1 MRRGTMFVGA
11 LQRDADRTGP
21 IPQMRRMAERL
32 PLSVVIIA
40 RDAASE
46 IRACLASAA
55 FAAETLVVD
64 SGSRDDTVE
73 TARDCGARVVVH
85 PWSGFGPQKRFAV
98 EQAAH
103 DWVLCLDAD
112 ERVSPELAESIANVF
127 RRAAPAAPAYAVARR
142 NRFLGRWLAHG
153 EGYPDWIVR
162 FFDRRRARWTD
173 DVVHE
178 HVVADGPVERL
189 SGDLMHASAESIDAY
204 IAKQNRYTTLQAQAL
219 HARGERAK
227 AAQLALSPLVR
238 FVRYYVVKRGF
249 LDGAPGFAHIAIGAF
264 ASFLKYVKLRALES
278 EERR

>member
-1 MRRGTMFVGA
+1 MRRGTID
-11 LQRDADRTGP
+11 QRVFSAMSPGHRP
-21 IPQMRRMAERL
+21 VPQAQRMAERL

-46 IRACLASAA
+46 LRACLASAA

-73 TARDCGARVVVH
+73 IARDCGARVIVH
-85 PWSGFGPQKRFAV
+85 PWLGFGPQKRFAV

-112 ERVSPELAESIANVF
+112 ERVSPELAESIARVV
-127 RRAAPAAPAYAVARR
+127 RDRGAAAAYAVPRR

-162 FFDRRRARWTD
+162 MFDRRRANWTD
-173 DVVHE
+173 DAVHE

-189 SGDLMHASAESIDAY
+189 DGDLLHASAESIDAY
-204 IAKQNRYTTLQAQAL
+204 IVKQDRYTTLQAQAM
-219 HARGERAK
+219 HARGERAN

-238 FVRYYVVKRGF
+238 FVRYYVLKRGF

-264 ASFLKYVKLRALES
+264 ASFLKYVKLRALQG